1 MLSILKRLRPL
12 LTLQNGIAAAVLAL
26 TLAAFLTLQYG
37 FGVDVFSAEG
47 FESFIDSLGW
57 GGPVVYIAM
66 ILIAVVISQIPGV
79 PLTIAAGALWG
90 PLVGGLYSIIGGF
103 LGSLTAYYLS
113 RTLGRSAMKALTGR
127 VVIFNE
133 AKSELYLGILI
144 FITRLVPLFPFD
156 IVSYAAGLSGLS
168 SRVYALATLLGM
180 IPSTLL
186 LTYLGSAFI
195 VSVPFALGMSA
206 IAIVILVGLPLVIR
220 HFNWFDLRDSI
231 RLE

>member
-1 MLSILKRLRPL
+1 MLRVLKRLSPL
-12 LTLQNGIAAAVLAL
+12 LTLQNAIATSVLAL
-26 TLAAFLTLQYG
+26 TLAAFLTLRFA
-37 FGVDVFSAEG
+37 FGVDVFSAAG
-47 FESFIDSLGW
+47 FKTFIDSLGW

-66 ILIAVVISQIPGV
+66 ILVAVVISQIPGV

-90 PLVGGLYSIIGGF
+90 PLAGGLYSVIGGF

-133 AKSELYLGILI
+133 SKSEMYLGILI
-144 FITRLVPLFPFD
+144 FVTRLLPLFPFD

-168 SRVYALATLLGM
+168 LRVYALATLLGM

-186 LTYLGSAFI
+186 LTYLGSAFV

-206 IAIVILVGLPLVIR
+206 IAIVVLVGLPLVIR
-220 HFNWFDLRDSI
+220 RFNWFDLRDSI